1 MNLEKI
7 QNAPARPGV
16 YLMKSAEGRIIYVG
30 KAKNLRHRLKSYFQR
45 GKDHTARVATLMS
58 RISDVNWI
66 MTDTELEA
74 LMLECT
80 LIKRHH
86 PRYNV
91 HLRDDK
97 SYPYLRI
104 SVQEKWPQI
113 SVVRRPRRD
122 EAVYFGPYTSA
133 YSIRE
138 TMRFLTKIFPVR
150 DCSPSKFKNR
160 TRPCI
165 NYDIGIC
172 AAPCVNY
179 ITQANY
185 RKIVDDLVLFL
196 KGKNKT
202 LLKDLMLKMKQLSSE
217 MEYEKAAR
225 QRDRIR
231 AIGELL
237 EKQKVVSLSDVNQDV
252 IGFFRDK
259 KHIEVAILF
268 IRAGSLLGKKS
279 FSFSGIPR
287 YPRHDEEEGA
297 FLSSFINQYYDEH
310 LIPDEVVLSRELKD
324 RALLEAYLKEKKGK
338 EVVLTIAKGGEKRA
352 MVGMAEE
359 NAREAMR
366 GKNLSEGGPQVLEQL
381 RRKLHLKNDPHRM
394 ECFDISNI
402 SGTLAV
408 GSRVTFMEGERV
420 TRLYRKYK
428 IKTVEGPNDYWMM
441 HEALSRRFRNEDPED
456 YPDLLIVDG
465 GKSQLSSALRVLAEL
480 KIETIDVIALAK
492 EKTESSFEKEEILK
506 VEERIYLPGQKNPIV
521 FKRESPVLH
530 LLQRIRDEAHR
541 FAISYHKKLREKEF
555 LRA

>member
-1 MNLEKI
+1 
-7 QNAPARPGV
+7 
-16 YLMKSAEGRIIYVG
+16 
-30 KAKNLRHRLKSYFQR
+30 SYFQR
-45 GKDHTARVATLMS
+45 GKDHTARVAILVS
-58 RISDVNWI
+58 RIADVNWI
-66 MTDTELEA
+66 VTDTELEA

-179 ITQANY
+179 ITEANY

-196 KGKNKT
+196 KGKNKP

-217 MEYEKAAR
+217 MEYEKAGKM
-225 QRDRIR
+225 RDRIR
-231 AIGELL
+231 AINELL

-252 IGFFRDK
+252 IGFFRYK

-279 FSFSGIPR
+279 FSFSGIEP
-287 YPRHDEEEGA
+287 ELKEEGA

-310 LIPDEVVLSRELKD
+310 LIPDEVLLSEEPEDK
-324 RALLEAYLKEKKGK
+324 ALLEAYLKEKKGK
-338 EVVLTIAKGGEKRA
+338 EVLLTIAKGADMRA

-381 RRKLHLKNDPHRM
+381 RRKLHLRNDPHRM

-402 SGTLAV
+402 SGMLAV
-408 GSRVTFMEGERV
+408 GSRVTFIEGERV

-441 HEALSRRFRNEDPED
+441 HEALSRRFRNEDPEG

-480 KIETIDVIALAK
+480 KIGTIDVIALAK

-506 VEERIYLPGQKNPIV
+506 LEERVYLPGQKNPVI

>member
-7 QNAPARPGV
+7 QNAPAQPGV

-45 GKDHTARVATLMS
+45 GKEHTARVATLVS
-58 RISDVNWI
+58 RIADVNWI

-80 LIKRHH
+80 LIKKHH

-113 SVVRRPRRD
+113 SIVRRPRRD

-179 ITQANY
+179 VTQANY
-185 RKIVDDLVLFL
+185 RKIVDDLILFL

-202 LLKDLMLKMKQLSSE
+202 LLKDLMLKMKQLSAG
-217 MEYEKAAR
+217 MKYEEAA
-225 QRDRIR
+225 QLRDRIR
-231 AIGELL
+231 AIERLL

-252 IGFFRDK
+252 VGFFKDK
-259 KHIEVAILF
+259 KHIEVAVLF

-279 FSFSGIPR
+279 FSFSGIE
-287 YPRHDEEEGA
+287 EEEGA

-310 LIPDEVVLSRELKD
+310 LIPDEVVLSTEPEDK
-324 RALLEAYLKEKKGK
+324 ALLEAYLKEKKGK
-338 EVVLTIAKGGEKRA
+338 GVVLTVARGGEKRA

-359 NAREAMR
+359 NAAESIR
-366 GKNLSEGGPQVLEQL
+366 GKNLCEGGPQVLEQL
-381 RRKLHLKNDPHRM
+381 RRRLHLRNDLHRI

-408 GSRVTFMEGERV
+408 GSRVTFIEGERV
-420 TRLYRKYK
+420 TRFYRKYK

-441 HEALSRRFRNEDPED
+441 HEVLSRRFRNEAPED

-465 GKSQLSSALRVLAEL
+465 GKSQLSSVERVFSEL
-480 KIETIDVIALAK
+480 GIQGIDCIALAK
-492 EKTESSFEKEEILK
+492 EKTLSSFSKEEISK
-506 VEERIYLPGQKNPIV
+506 IEERIYLPGLKNPIIL
-521 FKRESPVLH
+521 KGNSPVLH

-555 LRA
+555 IQE